1 MSMLDHL
8 ATTLLGLVKLGVPVL
23 GVLLVSGKLQ
33 RVLDDR
39 GLYKVQPFPLLP
51 IIAGLVLEWVL
62 IRGSG
67 LAPAL
72 ELKHVWTEPAWS
84 TDLVTLANRELA
96 LPVLAEQARL
106 TLAILLGD
114 PGREPVAAA
123 LLLGSTAAI
132 AGMSLLAWRSARA
145 WRGVFLHLWFAGAVW
160 LMLHHLVVLIYW
172 TLHWLNFWI
181 FFVLLA
187 FVQMRRSEGP
197 ADKHQSA

>member
-72 ELKHVWTEPAWS
+72 DLKHVWTEPAWS
-84 TDLVTLANRELA
+84 TDLVTARQSRVGAAGAGGAGEANTGDPAGRPWAGARGGSAAAREHGRDRRH
-96 LPVLAEQARL
+96 VLAR
-106 TLAILLGD
+106 LAIGPSLA
-114 PGREPVAAA
+114 REFFSIS
-123 LLLGSTAAI
+123 GSPEPS
-132 AGMSLLAWRSARA
+132 G
-145 WRGVFLHLWFAGAVW
+145 
-160 LMLHHLVVLIYW
+160 
-172 TLHWLNFWI
+172 
-181 FFVLLA
+181 
-187 FVQMRRSEGP
+187 
-197 ADKHQSA
+197 